1 MTPVRRACTAG
12 ANNCKGSTLP
22 RRKRSVWGGTMG
34 NSMARLVRLES
45 RESRVVAGLLSVMLH
60 FVLLLFLVFS
70 GGRQDGIGDAD
81 TPITQVV
88 MLESPRAEHRAGSES
103 GLLKS
108 AVAEAHFR
116 ERPNLEAI
124 KPPSPLV
131 PDPEPDARSDDTA
144 DVDHVDEA
152 KVASDTTLVES
163 VAPTEPVVTGAL
175 DPLSTTFVMPHEMAS
190 ELLQRIERLARKKLT
205 TTPRAVVAWQQN
217 GERYK
222 AELVLERAR
231 NGLELDRVIAEISAE
246 NQGRHLWTRITLK
259 RRSFSQFAQI
269 IDFWDP
275 MVQLHND
282 EVVGRMHINSRFNV
296 LYDSEA
302 RPTLLGKVSTA
313 AGSFNMQSSGRAREA
328 DVFLEG
334 LETRAGRITLS
345 EQVDPLEL
353 APHDEN
359 ARIHQF
365 ANDTRIIFFADGSYW
380 WRDSKSTEQH
390 RNEPSAQPVYFIAA
404 RGATLYVRGVV
415 SGKMLIYS
423 PQKIVVEGSLTYA
436 HDPRI
441 LSNSGDYLGLVCGKD
456 IEVAPPVVTGPG
468 DVDIHAALFA
478 KRRFVVT
485 AFDYP
490 HPATLRVY
498 GSLAAGMITAT
509 EPRYA
514 TKVEYDSRFEE
525 LRPPGFPSMNRFTV
539 EDWDRRWTEAPALST
554 TSNDF

>member
-1 MTPVRRACTAG
+1 
-12 ANNCKGSTLP
+12 
-22 RRKRSVWGGTMG
+22 
-34 NSMARLVRLES
+34 MARPVRLES
-45 RESRVVAGLLSVMLH
+45 QVSRVVAGVLSAMLH
-60 FVLLLFLVFS
+60 VVLLLFLVFS
-70 GGRQDGIGDAD
+70 GGRQEGVDNAN
-81 TPITQVV
+81 TPIAQVV
-88 MLESPRAEHRAGSES
+88 MVESTRADHRQGSES

-108 AVAEAHFR
+108 AVAETDFR
-116 ERPNLEAI
+116 ARPNLEAI

-131 PDPEPDARSDDTA
+131 PDPEPDTGSDSPGKD
-144 DVDHVDEA
+144 DRVDPA
-152 KVASDTTLVES
+152 TVASDTAP
-163 VAPTEPVVTGAL
+163 VAIDVPSEPVLTGAV
-175 DPLSTTFVMPHEMAS
+175 DPLATRLVIPQDKAS
-190 ELLQRIERLARKKLT
+190 QLLQRIERLARKKLT
-205 TTPRAVVAWQQN
+205 TTPRAEVAWEQN
-217 GERYK
+217 GERYR

-246 NQGRHLWTRITLK
+246 NQGRHLWTRIALK

-275 MVQLHND
+275 MVQLHAD

-296 LYDSEA
+296 LYDSKA
-302 RPTLLGKVSTA
+302 KPALFGKVSTA
-313 AGSFNMQSSGRAREA
+313 AGSFNMQSTGRASES

-345 EQVDPLEL
+345 EQVDPLES
-353 APHDEN
+353 APHDQD
-359 ARIHQF
+359 ARIHEF

-380 WRDSKSTEQH
+380 WRDTKSTEQH
-390 RNEPSAQPVYFIAA
+390 RNEPSIQPVYFIAA

-415 SGKMLIYS
+415 SGKVLVYS

-436 HDPRI
+436 HDPRTD
-441 LSNSGDYLGLVCGKD
+441 SDSGDYLGLVCGKD
-456 IEVAPPVVTGPG
+456 IEVAPPAVTGPG

-485 AFDYP
+485 AFE
-490 HPATLRVY
+490 HPQSATLRVY

-514 TKVEYDSRFEE
+514 TKVQYDSRFER

-539 EDWDRRWTEAPALST
+539 EDWDRRWNEVPALSR